1 MLNQP
6 DHMRG
11 SSSMAVLQAGVG
23 HYNQLTP
30 GLVGQFYAPHRNG
43 RLRPGAHCPGPP
55 GRRGLVP

>member
-30 GLVGQFYAPHRNG
+30 GLVGQF
-43 RLRPGAHCPGPP
+43 
-55 GRRGLVP
+55 